1 MSFAALM
8 GIALAIGI
16 VTILGIALVSYMSS
30 LARSAYELKVEMPR
44 SDDGIRRVEA
54 EMVKQTKWA
63 RGDLMSE
70 VERTRAAMLEDL
82 GRRQQDIQAA
92 FTAEIQKREAAWT
105 AERETLSTALT
116 DLDGRVALLEQR
128 LRSRLRP
135 ADEPPAE
142 AAATPE
148 PRSAD
153 ASRLRNPARRTGDR
167 RSRALT
173 GCELE
178 KRGKMGRVIGIE
190 PTNIQYHKLAL

>member
-30 LARSAYELKVEMPR
+30 LARSAYELKVEMR
-44 SDDGIRRVEA
+44 KDLDDGIRRVEA

-63 RGDLMSE
+63 RGDLMAE

-92 FTAEIQKREAAWT
+92 STAEIQKREAAWT

-148 PRSAD
+148 PA
-153 ASRLRNPARRTGDR
+153 AA
-167 RSRALT
+167 A
-173 GCELE
+173 
-178 KRGKMGRVIGIE
+178 
-190 PTNIQYHKLAL
+190 PTLPDFETPPGGQANAVPVR